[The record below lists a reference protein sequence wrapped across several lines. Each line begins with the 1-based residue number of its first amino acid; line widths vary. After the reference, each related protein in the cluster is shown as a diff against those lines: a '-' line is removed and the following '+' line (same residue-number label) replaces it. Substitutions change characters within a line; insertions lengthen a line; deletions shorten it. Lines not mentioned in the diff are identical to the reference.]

1 MFKKKNIILLLIF
14 VALQFNIAQ
23 TGIAKYAGEFMAI
36 GVGARALGM
45 GGAQVAVANDVT
57 SGYWNPAGLAKMDY
71 PQIALMHDEQF
82 GGLVNYNYGSVAIP
96 YGNDMSFGISAIRLS
111 VDGIPDTRNA
121 LIDARTGEV
130 IFDITNPN
138 ARIDPDKITEF
149 SNTDW
154 AFYGTFSK
162 KQSDKFY
169 WGANVKVVSRTI
181 AEYSALGIGFDIG
194 ALYEPIDNLYLGA
207 NLMDITTTLVA
218 WDGGSNELISPTAKL
233 GVAYG
238 FEFLGGRFLPALDID
253 MRFENR
259 QFAST
264 VNVGPVSLDV
274 RAGLEYSFR
283 NLFMIRAGYTD
294 VQQFTVGAGVKLP
307 KLNIDYSYA
316 QFSGSEEETLGVTHR
331 ISIMLTL
338 EEPKFM
344 RDGM

>member
-1 MFKKKNIILLLIF
+1 MLKIKNILFVLIF
-14 VALQFNIAQ
+14 AALQLNFAQ
-23 TGIAKYAGEFMAI
+23 TGIAKYAGEFISI

-45 GGAQVAVANDVT
+45 GSAQVAIVNDVT
-57 SGYWNPAGLAKMDY
+57 SGYWNPAGLAKMNY
-71 PQIALMHDEQF
+71 PQVALMHDEQF
-82 GGLVNYNYGSVAIP
+82 GGLVNYNFASVAMP
-96 YGNDMSFGISAIRLS
+96 YGKDMSFGISAIRLS

-121 LIDARTGEV
+121 LIDARTGEL
-130 IFDITNPN
+130 ITDINNPN
-138 ARIDPDKITEF
+138 ARIDPDKIKKF

-169 WGANVKVVSRTI
+169 WGANIKVVSRSI
-181 AEYSALGIGFDIG
+181 AEFSALGIGFDIG

-218 WDGGSNELISPTAKL
+218 WDGGRNELIAPTAKL

-238 FEFLGGRFLPALDID
+238 FEFLGGKFLPVLDLD

-259 QFAST
+259 RFAST
-264 VNVGPVSLDV
+264 FSVGPVSFDV
-274 RAGLEYSFR
+274 RTGLEYSFK

-294 VQQFTVGAGVKLP
+294 VKQFTAGAGVKLP

-316 QFSGSEEETLGVTHR
+316 QFSGSAEETLKATHR
-331 ISIMLTL
+331 ISIILTL

-344 RDGM
+344 RDGL

>member
-1 MFKKKNIILLLIF
+1 MLA
-14 VALQFNIAQ
+14 ALQGNFAQ
-23 TGIAKYAGEFMAI
+23 TSIAKYAGEFMAI
-36 GVGARALGM
+36 GVGSRALGM
-45 GGAQVAVANDVT
+45 GSAQVAVVNDVT

-82 GGLVNYNYGSVAIP
+82 GGLVGYNYAAVAIP
-96 YGNDMSFGISAIRLS
+96 YGNDMSFGVSAIRLS
-111 VDGIPDTRNA
+111 VDGIPDTREA
-121 LIDARTGEV
+121 LIDPRTGEV
-130 IFDITNPN
+130 IYDIYKPN
-138 ARIDPDKITEF
+138 ARIDPDKIKEF

-154 AFYGTFSK
+154 AFYATFSK
-162 KQSDKFY
+162 KQSEKFF
-169 WGANVKVVSRTI
+169 WGANLKVISRSI
-181 AEYSALGIGFDIG
+181 AEFSALGIGFDVG

-218 WDGGSNELISPTAKL
+218 WDRGNNELISPTAKI
-233 GVAYG
+233 GAAYG
-238 FEFLGGRFLPALDID
+238 FEFLSGKFLPALDVD

-294 VQQFTVGAGVKLP
+294 VKQFTLGAGVKLP

-316 QFSGSEEETLGVTHR
+316 QFSQSQDETLGVTHR

-338 EEPKFM
+338 EESKYM
-344 RDGM
+344 RSGL